1 MSMRGHLNNSKCDN
15 KWFRSTKFNRL
26 MCVELKFQQKISWLF
41 VVARGFCSL
50 AGVTE
55 RLQWGVYASL
65 KANIDTKRNK

>member
-1 MSMRGHLNNSKCDN
+1 
-15 KWFRSTKFNRL
+15 

-50 AGVTE
+50 VGVTE

-65 KANIDTKRNK
+65 KANIDTK